1 MLFEIK
7 NVTVSEVRDVT
18 SGTSRSGN
26 EWTKATAI
34 VEQRDGNYINTFPML
49 VFGDRIAS
57 VQDLVG
63 KAADIKFSIQGREY
77 NNRWFADLRLS
88 FIAPA
93 GSTERRET
101 PAPAPAPAPAP
112 KKEEDNPDEDLPF

>member
-26 EWTKATAI
+26 DWTKATVI

-77 NNRWFADLRLS
+77 NGRWFADVNLRY
-88 FIAPA
+88 INPVK
-93 GSTERRET
+93 EE
-101 PAPAPAPAPAP
+101 APAPAPQPAPA
-112 KKEEDNPDEDLPF
+112 KEDDPDGDLPF

>member
-26 EWTKATAI
+26 EWTKATVI

-93 GSTERRET
+93 GATERREQ
-101 PAPAPAPAPAP
+101 APAPAPAPAP
-112 KKEEDNPDEDLPF
+112 KKEDNHDEDLPF

>member
-49 VFGDRIAS
+49 IFGDRIAS

-93 GSTERRET
+93 GATERREQ
-101 PAPAPAPAPAP
+101 APAPAPEP
-112 KKEEDNPDEDLPF
+112 KKEDNPDEDLPF

>member
-26 EWTKATAI
+26 NWTKATVI
-34 VEQRDGNYINTFPML
+34 VEQRDGNYINTFPL
-49 VFGDRIAS
+49 RVFGDRIAS

-93 GSTERRET
+93 GATERREQ
-101 PAPAPAPAPAP
+101 APAPAPAPAP
-112 KKEEDNPDEDLPF
+112 KKEDNPDEDLPF

>member
-26 EWTKATAI
+26 DWTKATAI

-93 GSTERRET
+93 GANERREQ
-101 PAPAPAPAPAP
+101 APAPAPAPEP
-112 KKEEDNPDEDLPF
+112 KKEDDPDEDLPF

>member
-26 EWTKATAI
+26 DWTKATVI

-77 NNRWFADLRLS
+77 NGHWYTDLRLS

-93 GSTERRET
+93 GSSERREQA
-101 PAPAPAPAPAP
+101 PAPAPAPAPASQ
-112 KKEEDNPDEDLPF
+112 KDNPDEDLPF